1 MRRHLAIGSEDGFTL
16 IEILITLVIFSVG
29 IMALAGLQVTAIKAN
44 AFSKRMT
51 AAIAVAEAKLEQIK
65 DTPYANVQSES
76 PTQVVAAGMN
86 FTRQVTVTAN
96 SPVPNTK
103 TVQVMVT
110 WTEGSQL
117 HTVPISTI
125 INQP

>member
-1 MRRHLAIGSEDGFTL
+1 MRRKLAIGFDEGFTL
-16 IEILITLVIFSVG
+16 IEIMITLVILSVG
-29 IMALAGLQVTAIKAN
+29 LVALAGLQITAIKAN

-51 AAIAVAEAKLEQIK
+51 TATAVAEAKIEQLK

-76 PTQVVAAGMN
+76 ATPIVAANMN

-103 TVQVMVT
+103 TIQVTVT
-110 WTEGSQL
+110 WTEGSQS
-117 HTVPISTI
+117 HVVPISTV
-125 INQP
+125 INQ